1 MMRRGIISAGNWLV
15 DTIKF
20 IRTYPVAGNLVA
32 IEKIESGF
40 GGCAHNV
47 LADLAHLES
56 GIPLYAGG
64 CVGNDAQGDDIM
76 AAIER
81 MGIDAEGM
89 CRVDAATSYT
99 DVMADMTTGTR
110 TFFHH
115 HGANALFGEEHI
127 DKIKAEAK
135 IFHLGYLLLL
145 KRMDAADEEYGVVA
159 ARVLKSLQERGYLT
173 SVDVVSEEGDRFRE
187 VILPCLKYMNYLI
200 VNEVEAG
207 ACYGRAL
214 RNKEGEILLDEVESA
229 ARFLM
234 EKGVNDAV
242 VIHFP
247 EGGFGLLADG
257 EKCYEPSYRVPSSEI
272 VSSVGAGDAFC
283 AAMLYALHE
292 QIPLREALQ
301 IANAA
306 AWFNLHNATATDGAP
321 TLKQIEAFFKE
332 RGIK

>member
-1 MMRRGIISAGNWLV
+1 MRRGIVSAGNWLV

-20 IRTYPVAGNLVA
+20 IRTYPAAGNLVT

-47 LADLAHLES
+47 LADLSHLES

-64 CVGNDAQGDDIM
+64 CVGCDAQGDAIM
-76 AAIER
+76 SAIER

-115 HGANALFGEEHI
+115 HGANALFGGEQVE
-127 DKIKAEAK
+127 KIKAEAK

-145 KRMDAADEEYGVVA
+145 QRMDAADEEYGIVA
-159 ARVLKSLQERGYLT
+159 ARVLYGLQRRGYLT

-187 VILPCLKYMNYLI
+187 VILPCLKYMNYFI
-200 VNEVEAG
+200 VNEIEAG
-207 ACYGRAL
+207 ACFGHSL
-214 RNKEGEILLDEVESA
+214 RDAQGEILLDEVEAA
-229 ARFLM
+229 ARFLL
-234 EKGVNDAV
+234 EQGVNDAV

-247 EGGFGLLADG
+247 EGGFGMKASG
-257 EKCYEPSYRVPSSEI
+257 EKCFEPSFRVAVSEI

-292 QIPLREALQ
+292 ELPLSRALQ
-301 IANAA
+301 TANAA
-306 AWFNLHNATATDGAP
+306 ARFNLYNATATDGAP
-321 TLKQIEAFFKE
+321 TLREIEEFLNEK
-332 RGIK
+332 GIK

>member
-1 MMRRGIISAGNWLV
+1 MRRGIVSAGNWLV

-20 IRTYPVAGNLVA
+20 IRTYPAAGNLVT

-64 CVGNDAQGDDIM
+64 CVGCDAQGDAIM
-76 AAIER
+76 SAIER

-115 HGANALFGEEHI
+115 HGANALFGGEQVE
-127 DKIKAEAK
+127 KIKAEAK

-145 KRMDAADEEYGVVA
+145 QRMDAADEEYGIVA
-159 ARVLKSLQERGYLT
+159 ARVLDGLQRRGYLT

-187 VILPCLKYMNYLI
+187 VILPCLKYMNYFI
-200 VNEVEAG
+200 VNEIEAG
-207 ACYGRAL
+207 ACFGRSL
-214 RNKEGEILLDEVESA
+214 RDTQGEILLDEVEAA
-229 ARFLM
+229 ARFLL
-234 EKGVNDAV
+234 EQGVNDAV

-247 EGGFGLLADG
+247 EGGFGMKASG
-257 EKCYEPSYRVPSSEI
+257 EKCFEPSFRVAVSEI

-292 QIPLREALQ
+292 ELPLSRALQ
-301 IANAA
+301 TANAA
-306 AWFNLHNATATDGAP
+306 ARFNLYNATATDGAP
-321 TLKQIEAFFKE
+321 TLREIEEFLNEK
-332 RGIK
+332 GIK

>member
-1 MMRRGIISAGNWLV
+1 MRRGIVSAGNWLV

-20 IRTYPVAGNLVA
+20 IRTYPAAGNLVT

-64 CVGNDAQGDDIM
+64 CVGRDAQGDAIM

-89 CRVDAATSYT
+89 CRVDGATSYT

-115 HGANALFGEEHI
+115 HGANALFGGEQVE
-127 DKIKAEAK
+127 KIKAEAK

-145 KRMDAADEEYGVVA
+145 KRMDAADEEYGIVA
-159 ARVLKSLQERGYLT
+159 ARVLDGLQRRGYLT

-187 VILPCLKYMNYLI
+187 VILPCLKYMNYFI

-207 ACYGRAL
+207 ACFGRSL
-214 RNKEGEILLDEVESA
+214 RDAQGEILLDEVEA
-229 ARFLM
+229 AACFLL
-234 EKGVNDAV
+234 EQGVNDAV

-247 EGGFGLLADG
+247 EGGFGMTTSG
-257 EKCYEPSYRVPSSEI
+257 EKCFEPSFRVAASEI

-292 QIPLREALQ
+292 ELPLSRALQ

-306 AWFNLHNATATDGAP
+306 ARFNLYNATATDGAP
-321 TLKQIEAFFKE
+321 TLREIEEFLNEK
-332 RGIK
+332 GIK

>member
-1 MMRRGIISAGNWLV
+1 MRRGIVSAGNWLV

-20 IRTYPVAGNLVA
+20 IRTYPAAGNLVT

-64 CVGNDAQGDDIM
+64 CVGCDAQGDAIM

-115 HGANALFGEEHI
+115 HGANALFGGEQVE
-127 DKIKAEAK
+127 KIKAEAK

-145 KRMDAADEEYGVVA
+145 QRMDAADEEYGIVA
-159 ARVLKSLQERGYLT
+159 ARVLDGLQRRGYLT

-187 VILPCLKYMNYLI
+187 VILPCLKYMNYFI
-200 VNEVEAG
+200 VNEIEAG
-207 ACYGRAL
+207 ACFGHSL
-214 RNKEGEILLDEVESA
+214 RDAQGEILLDEVEAA
-229 ARFLM
+229 ARFLL
-234 EKGVNDAV
+234 EQGVNDAV

-247 EGGFGLLADG
+247 EGGFGMKASG
-257 EKCYEPSYRVPSSEI
+257 EKCFEPSFRVAVSEI

-292 QIPLREALQ
+292 ELPLSRALQ
-301 IANAA
+301 TANAA
-306 AWFNLHNATATDGAP
+306 ARFNLYNATATDGAP
-321 TLKQIEAFFKE
+321 TLREIEEFLNEK
-332 RGIK
+332 GIK

>member
-1 MMRRGIISAGNWLV
+1 MRRGIVSAGNWLV
-15 DTIKF
+15 DKIKF
-20 IRTYPVAGNLVA
+20 IRTYPAAGNLVT

-47 LADLAHLES
+47 LADLSHMES

-64 CVGNDAQGDDIM
+64 CVGCDAQGDAIM

-89 CRVDAATSYT
+89 CRVVAATSYT

-115 HGANALFGEEHI
+115 HGANALFGGEQVE
-127 DKIKAEAK
+127 KIKAEAK

-145 KRMDAADEEYGVVA
+145 QRMDAADEEYGIVA
-159 ARVLKSLQERGYLT
+159 ARVLDGLQRRGYLT

-187 VILPCLKYMNYLI
+187 VILPCLKYMNYFI
-200 VNEVEAG
+200 VNEIEAG
-207 ACYGRAL
+207 ACFGRSL
-214 RNKEGEILLDEVESA
+214 RDTQGEILLDEVEAA
-229 ARFLM
+229 ARFLL
-234 EKGVNDAV
+234 EQGVNDAV

-247 EGGFGLLADG
+247 EGGFGMKASG
-257 EKCYEPSYRVPSSEI
+257 EKCFEPSFRVSASEI

-292 QIPLREALQ
+292 ELPLSRALQ
-301 IANAA
+301 TANAA
-306 AWFNLHNATATDGAP
+306 ARFNLYNATATDGAP
-321 TLKQIEAFFKE
+321 TLREIEEFLNEK
-332 RGIK
+332 GIK

>member
-1 MMRRGIISAGNWLV
+1 MRRGIVSAGNWLV

-20 IRTYPVAGNLVA
+20 VRTYPAAGNLVT

-64 CVGNDAQGDDIM
+64 CVGCDAQGDAIM

-81 MGIDAEGM
+81 MGIDSEGM

-115 HGANALFGEEHI
+115 HGANALFGGEQVE
-127 DKIKAEAK
+127 KIQTEAK

-145 KRMDAADEEYGVVA
+145 KCMDAADEEYGIVA
-159 ARVLKSLQERGYLT
+159 ARVLDGLQRRGYLT

-187 VILPCLKYMNYLI
+187 VILPCLRYINYFI

-207 ACYGRAL
+207 ACFGHSL
-214 RNKEGEILLDEVESA
+214 RDAQGEILLDEVEAA
-229 ARFLM
+229 ARFLL
-234 EKGVNDAV
+234 EQGVNDAV

-247 EGGFGLLADG
+247 EGGFGMKASG
-257 EKCYEPSYRVPSSEI
+257 EKCFEPSFRVEASEI

-292 QIPLREALQ
+292 ELPLSRALQ
-301 IANAA
+301 TANAA
-306 AWFNLHNATATDGAP
+306 ARFNLYNATATDGAP
-321 TLKQIEAFFKE
+321 TLREIEEFLNEK
-332 RGIK
+332 GIK

>member
-1 MMRRGIISAGNWLV
+1 MRRGIVSAGNWLV

-20 IRTYPVAGNLVA
+20 IRTYPAAGNLVT

-64 CVGNDAQGDDIM
+64 CVGCDAQGNAIM

-115 HGANALFGEEHI
+115 HGANALFGGEQVE
-127 DKIKAEAK
+127 KIQAEAK

-145 KRMDAADEEYGVVA
+145 QRMDAADEEYGIVA
-159 ARVLKSLQERGYLT
+159 ARVLDGLQRRGYLT

-187 VILPCLKYMNYLI
+187 VILPCLKYMNYFI
-200 VNEVEAG
+200 VNEIEAG
-207 ACYGRAL
+207 ACFGRSL
-214 RNKEGEILLDEVESA
+214 RDAQGEILLDEVEDA
-229 ARFLM
+229 ACFLL
-234 EKGVNDAV
+234 EQGVNDAV

-247 EGGFGLLADG
+247 EGGFGMKASG
-257 EKCYEPSYRVPSSEI
+257 EKCFEPSFREAASEI

-292 QIPLREALQ
+292 ELPLSRALQ
-301 IANAA
+301 TANAA
-306 AWFNLHNATATDGAP
+306 ARFNLYNATATDGAP
-321 TLKQIEAFFKE
+321 TLREIEEFLNEK
-332 RGIK
+332 GIK

>member
-1 MMRRGIISAGNWLV
+1 MRRGIVSAGNWLV

-20 IRTYPVAGNLVA
+20 IRTYPAAGNLVT

-64 CVGNDAQGDDIM
+64 CVGCDAQGDAIM

-81 MGIDAEGM
+81 MGIDSEGM

-115 HGANALFGEEHI
+115 HGANALFGGEQVE
-127 DKIKAEAK
+127 KIQAEAK

-145 KRMDAADEEYGVVA
+145 KRMDAADEEYGIVA
-159 ARVLKSLQERGYLT
+159 ARVLDGLQRRGYLT

-187 VILPCLKYMNYLI
+187 VILPCLRYINYFI

-207 ACYGRAL
+207 ACFGRSL
-214 RNKEGEILLDEVESA
+214 RDAQGEILLDKVEAA
-229 ARFLM
+229 ARFLL
-234 EKGVNDAV
+234 EQGVNDAV

-247 EGGFGLLADG
+247 EGGFGMTANGD
-257 EKCYEPSYRVPSSEI
+257 KCFEPSFRVAASEI

-292 QIPLREALQ
+292 ELPLSRALQ
-301 IANAA
+301 TANAA
-306 AWFNLHNATATDGAP
+306 ARFNLYNATATDGAP
-321 TLKQIEAFFKE
+321 TLREIEEFLNEK
-332 RGIK
+332 GIK